1 MAGWG
6 DLEEREAGI
15 ISVDRIRQ
23 SGVLVPSTYIV
34 NCWVS
39 LWHPFFLEG
48 KKMAVF
54 CFCFDLINVKKVI
67 GLLNT
72 Q

>member
-1 MAGWG
+1 MGG
-6 DLEEREAGI
+6 LGGERGGHHQCGQNSAKWSASSFYLHSKLLGQPLA
-15 ISVDRIRQ
+15 S
-23 SGVLVPSTYIV
+23 
-34 NCWVS
+34 
-39 LWHPFFLEG
+39 FFLEG